1 MSSRLELLHAYHD
14 GELAALRRWR
24 VRRWLARDPAARREL
39 EALATLGEAVRRAH
53 VAPPA
58 PDVDVWAGL
67 AGRLRSIDAE
77 REASESAAGSGLR
90 FGSMVRPAAAGAVL
104 AVVAV
109 AFAFFLRPEASTPV
123 GVVRWLDTHGQ
134 AVMVLDEGDAT
145 IIWLMQPD
153 ADQASRG
160 GGRGWV

>member
-14 GELAALRRWR
+14 GELGALRRWR
-24 VRRWLARDPAARREL
+24 VRRWLARDPAARSEL
-39 EALATLGEAVRRAH
+39 EALATLGEAVRQSQ

-58 PDVDVWAGL
+58 PDVWAGL
-67 AGRLRSIDAE
+67 EGRLRSIDAE
-77 REASESAAGSGLR
+77 REVSGSAAGSGLR
-90 FGSMVRPAAAGAVL
+90 LGSMFRPAAAGAVL
-104 AVVAV
+104 AAVVGRS
-109 AFAFFLRPEASTPV
+109 LPCSWDRRPPPSG

-153 ADQASRG
+153 ADQAGRKG
-160 GGRGWV
+160 GWGWG

>member
-1 MSSRLELLHAYHD
+1 MLHAYHD
-14 GELAALRRWR
+14 GELGALRRWR

-39 EALATLGEAVRRAH
+39 EALAGIGEAVRQAQ

-58 PDVDVWAGL
+58 PDVWAGL
-67 AGRLRSIDAE
+67 EGRLRTIDAE
-77 REASESAAGSGLR
+77 REASKPSEASGFSL
-90 FGSMVRPAAAGAVL
+90 GSMFRPAAAGAAL
-104 AVVAV
+104 AAVAV
-109 AFAFFLRPEASTPV
+109 GFALFLGSEPSAQA

-153 ADQASRG
+153 ADQAGRKG
-160 GGRGWV
+160 GWLGLI